1 MNSAPTALTIGV
13 AILLC
18 AGFAPPALSQAQAE
32 PVKLGDLCR
41 LIEGLPGAKDPVRRA
56 ATFRRAIR
64 GLQGDLRS
72 TTEGREL
79 SAARASKHLK
89 SLEAALAKTL
99 AQARKAFR
107 RGEDEAWGR
116 SHQSRAKKFL
126 KGQVFNRSAVLR
138 VGEFGFEPSP
148 PVRASLMWAACWA
161 GDATRLITYG
171 RGATHADE
179 GGARAMA
186 ALTLLQVGRT
196 AEAKELLES
205 LTGESFLAAYAQSKL
220 AKSKERRRRQ
230 RALAKRRAT
239 TPWQRASLGLEP
251 LVNEGAP

>member
-1 MNSAPTALTIGV
+1 M
-13 AILLC
+13 
-18 AGFAPPALSQAQAE
+18 Q
-32 PVKLGDLCR
+32 LGDLCR
-41 LIEGLPGAKDPVRRA
+41 LIEGVPDAKDPVRRA

-72 TTEGREL
+72 TMEGRDM
-79 SAARASKHLK
+79 SASRASKHLQN
-89 SLEAALAKTL
+89 LEAALAKTL

-161 GDATRLITYG
+161 GDAARLIAYG

-196 AEAKELLES
+196 SEAKELLES
-205 LTGESFLAAYAQSKL
+205 LTGESFLAAYAQSKI
-220 AKSKERRRRQ
+220 AKSKERRRKQ

-239 TPWQRASLGLEP
+239 TPWQRASMGLEP
-251 LVNEGAP
+251 LVDKGAP